1 MEQTV
6 TNEILDILEPIKLD
20 NSIESYQHINYLPPS
35 SENLNLTGN
44 PITIEIQAA
53 DKYHHIS
60 KSYLYIEGQLVRADN
75 DQPFAEN
82 TEIALANN
90 AMMYMFQEISLTIGD
105 KTMEQINNPGQ
116 VTSMLGYLIYPD
128 DYNTSSGL
136 MSCWSKDTTPHANSR
151 KYTASPAV
159 AANAAINADH
169 FTPTENPEYNSGYAA
184 RRAFLMSSQPR
195 GHFAFAIP
203 FSHMFGFV
211 EYDKVIYNV
220 KHCLS
225 LKRFSEDNHAIH
237 SAQGVQAGK
246 IKLSK
251 LIWKVPVVKLEREA
265 LTIIRE
271 YVLEKKLIPVTYSGR
286 NSQSTYIPQD
296 VTSYEWKLGVKG
308 GIEKPRWIIVGFQT
322 DKNRT
327 QQQNSAIFDHLNV
340 QSAYAYLNSAEKYPA
355 TGFIS
360 DFELNRHTEHY
371 KGTVDFKENYYNF
384 NSLIGG
390 SQINVSSFK
399 TLYPIYV
406 FDVRRQSEEL
416 KSGVIDMHMEF
427 NFNNGVPARTY
438 AYSVIISDRFFKLAS
453 DGKNLTMVTY

>member
-1 MEQTV
+1 MEQNV
-6 TNEILDILEPIKLD
+6 TNDILDIHEPIKLD
-20 NSIESYQHINYLPPS
+20 NSIESYQYVNYLPPS
-35 SENLNLTGN
+35 SDNLNLSGN

-53 DKYHHIS
+53 DKYLHIS
-60 KSYLYIEGQLVRADN
+60 KSYLYIEGQLVRGDN
-75 DQPFAEN
+75 DQHFDEN
-82 TEIALANN
+82 IEIALANN
-90 AMMYMFQEISLTIGD
+90 AMMYMFQEISYTIDD

-151 KYTASPAV
+151 KYNRSPAV
-159 AANAAINADH
+159 AAGAAINADH
-169 FTPTENPEYNSGYAA
+169 FTPADNPEYNSGFAA
-184 RRAFLMSSQPR
+184 RRGLLRSSQPR

-211 EYDKVIYNV
+211 EYEKVIYNV

-225 LKRFSEDNHAIH
+225 LKRFSEDNRAIH

-251 LIWKVPVVKLEREA
+251 VIWKVPVVKLERDA
-265 LTIIRE
+265 LTTIRE
-271 YVLEKKLIPVTYSGR
+271 YIIEKKKIPVTFSGR
-286 NSQSTYIPQD
+286 NSQSTNIPVD
-296 VTSYEWKLGVKG
+296 VTSYDWKLSTKG

-322 DKNRT
+322 DKIRT
-327 QQQNSAIFDHLNV
+327 QQQNCAIFDHLNL

-360 DFELNRHTEHY
+360 DFELNHYTEHY

-390 SQINVSSFK
+390 SQINLSSFK
-399 TLYPIYV
+399 TLFPIYV

-416 KSGVIDMHMEF
+416 KSGVVDMHLEF
-427 NFNNGVPARTY
+427 NFNAGVPAQTY
-438 AYSVIISDRFFKLAS
+438 AYAIIISDRFFKLTS